1 MCCWLPVQFTKYQLC
16 EDKKYKRL
24 DSGGRMNDITIAGT
38 ALASGRTLITSDAL
52 QHAALIKA
60 GGKARYVNPN
70 EKSYRREDD

>member
-1 MCCWLPVQFTKYQLC
+1 
-16 EDKKYKRL
+16 
-24 DSGGRMNDITIAGT
+24 MNDITIAGT

-70 EKSYRREDD
+70 EKSYRREDDW